1 MSVMAMNPANVFK
14 LMQMKKKFEN
24 NHPKAVS
31 FVQRVLLSGLPEGSV
46 VEMSVTKPGEN
57 KVTTNIRVTA
67 DDLEMMEDLKNLNH

>member
-1 MSVMAMNPANVFK
+1 
-14 LMQMKKKFEN
+14 MKKKFEN

-31 FVQRVLLSGLPEGSV
+31 FVQRVFLSGLPEGSV

-67 DDLEMMEDLKNLNH
+67 DDLEMMEELKNLNY

>member
-1 MSVMAMNPANVFK
+1 MAMNPENVFK
-14 LMQMKKKFEN
+14 LLQLKKKLEHK
-24 NHPKAVS
+24 HPKAVS

-67 DDLEMMEDLKNLNH
+67 DDLEMMEELKNLNY